1 VFFAKRKTKDSFKI
15 KYIIYLLTHLS
26 ISELLLP
33 LPHQTNSK
41 MNIAIVC
48 YPTFGGSGVV
58 ATELGLSL
66 ARKGHQVHFIT
77 YSYPVR
83 LDFLEMNI
91 HFHEVHVEE
100 YPLFHYQPYELAL
113 SSKMA
118 YVVKNYHIDVLH
130 VHYAIPHAYAGYMAK
145 QMLKRENIEVP
156 MITTLHGTD
165 ITLVGNHP
173 TYKEAVTFSI
183 NESDAVTS
191 VSQSLKE
198 DTLRL
203 FNVKKD
209 IQVIPNFIDLKKPL
223 PLSPCKRAVMA
234 QPDELIVT
242 HISNFRKVKRIDDVV
257 KVFYGIQ
264 QKLSAK
270 LIMVGDGPEREAA
283 DQLCKDLGI
292 KKKVL
297 FLGNTSDIDRILCFS
312 DLFLL
317 PSQSESFGLSA
328 LEAMAAGVP
337 VVSSNAG
344 GLPEV
349 NEEGVSG
356 YLCPIGDV
364 TAMAERAIEI
374 LEDKKRLAQFKKNAR
389 QVAHRFD
396 EDKIVPMY
404 EALYEKV
411 KTKNNALKLEH

>member
-1 VFFAKRKTKDSFKI
+1 
-15 KYIIYLLTHLS
+15 
-26 ISELLLP
+26 
-33 LPHQTNSK
+33 

-58 ATELGLSL
+58 ATELGLAL

-118 YVVKNYHIDVLH
+118 YVVKTYNIDILH

-145 QMLKRENIEVP
+145 QMLKREGIEVP

-183 NESDAVTS
+183 NESDVVTS
-191 VSQSLKE
+191 VSESLKR

-203 FNVKKD
+203 FNVDKD
-209 IQVIPNFIDLKKPL
+209 IKVIPNFIGLQKTERV
-223 PLSPCKRAVMA
+223 SPCKRSVMA
-234 QPDELIVT
+234 SADELIVT
-242 HISNFRKVKRIDDVV
+242 HISNFRKVKRVDDVLR
-257 KVFYGIQ
+257 VFYGIQ
-264 QKLSAK
+264 QQLPAK
-270 LIMVGDGPEREAA
+270 LIMVGDGPEREIA

-297 FLGNTSDIDRILCFS
+297 FLGNTSDIDRILCFT

-317 PSQSESFGLSA
+317 PSESESFGLSA

-344 GLPEV
+344 GLSEV

-364 TAMAERAIEI
+364 QTMAEKAIYI
-374 LEDKKRLAQFKKNAR
+374 LSDKDRLAQFKQNAR
-389 QVAHRFD
+389 KVAARFD
-396 EDKIVPMY
+396 EEKIIPMY
-404 EALYEKV
+404 EALYYNAIKEK
-411 KTKNNALKLEH
+411 

>member
-1 VFFAKRKTKDSFKI
+1 
-15 KYIIYLLTHLS
+15 
-26 ISELLLP
+26 
-33 LPHQTNSK
+33 

-58 ATELGLSL
+58 ATELGLAL

-118 YVVKNYHIDVLH
+118 YVVKTYNIDILH

-145 QMLKRENIEVP
+145 QMLKREGIEVP

-173 TYKEAVTFSI
+173 SYKEAVTFSI
-183 NESDAVTS
+183 NESDVVTS
-191 VSQSLKE
+191 VSESLKR

-203 FNVKKD
+203 FNVDKD
-209 IQVIPNFIDLKKPL
+209 IKVIPNFIGLQKTERV
-223 PLSPCKRAVMA
+223 SPCKRSVMA
-234 QPDELIVT
+234 SADELIVT
-242 HISNFRKVKRIDDVV
+242 HISNFRKVKRVDDVV
-257 KVFYGIQ
+257 RVFYGIQ
-264 QKLSAK
+264 QQLPAK
-270 LIMVGDGPEREAA
+270 LIMVGDGPEREIA

-297 FLGNTSDIDRILCFS
+297 FLGNTSDIDRILCFT

-317 PSQSESFGLSA
+317 PSESESFGLSA

-344 GLPEV
+344 GLSEV

-364 TAMAERAIEI
+364 QTMAEKAIYI
-374 LEDKKRLAQFKKNAR
+374 LSDKNRLAQFKQNAR
-389 QVAHRFD
+389 KVAARFD
-396 EDKIVPMY
+396 EEKIIPMY
-404 EALYEKV
+404 EALYYNAIKEK
-411 KTKNNALKLEH
+411 

>member
-1 VFFAKRKTKDSFKI
+1 
-15 KYIIYLLTHLS
+15 
-26 ISELLLP
+26 
-33 LPHQTNSK
+33 

-58 ATELGLSL
+58 ATELGLAL

-118 YVVKNYHIDVLH
+118 YVIKTYHIDILH

-145 QMLKRENIEVP
+145 QMLKREGIEVP
-156 MITTLHGTD
+156 MVTTLHGTD

-183 NESDAVTS
+183 NESDIVTS
-191 VSQSLKE
+191 VSESLKQ

-203 FNVKKD
+203 FRIDKD
-209 IQVIPNFIDLKKPL
+209 IKVIPNFTNIKKSKET
-223 PLSPCKRAVMA
+223 SPCKRTVMA
-234 QPDELIVT
+234 NPEELIVT

-257 KVFYGIQ
+257 RIFYGIQ
-264 QKLSAK
+264 QKLPAK
-270 LIMVGDGPEREAA
+270 LIMVGDGPEREIA

-292 KKKVL
+292 KSKVL
-297 FLGNTSDIDRILCFS
+297 FLGNTSDIDRILCFT

-317 PSQSESFGLSA
+317 PSASESFGLSA

-337 VVSSNAG
+337 VVSSNTG

-364 TAMAERAIEI
+364 KAMAERAIYI
-374 LEDKKRLAQFKKNAR
+374 LEDKTRLAQFKQNAR
-389 QVAHRFD
+389 KVAERFD

-404 EALYEKV
+404 EALYYSAIDNK
-411 KTKNNALKLEH
+411 

>member
-1 VFFAKRKTKDSFKI
+1 
-15 KYIIYLLTHLS
+15 
-26 ISELLLP
+26 
-33 LPHQTNSK
+33 

-58 ATELGLSL
+58 ATELGIAL

-118 YVVKNYHIDVLH
+118 YVVKTYNIDILH

-145 QMLKRENIEVP
+145 QMLKREGIELP

-183 NESDAVTS
+183 NESDVVTS
-191 VSQSLKE
+191 VSESLKR

-203 FNVKKD
+203 FNVDKD
-209 IQVIPNFIDLKKPL
+209 IKVIPNFIGLQKTERV
-223 PLSPCKRAVMA
+223 SPCKRSVMA
-234 QPDELIVT
+234 SADELIVT
-242 HISNFRKVKRIDDVV
+242 HISNFRKVKRVDDVV
-257 KVFYGIQ
+257 RVFYGIQ
-264 QKLSAK
+264 QQLPAK
-270 LIMVGDGPEREAA
+270 LIMVGDGPEREIA

-297 FLGNTSDIDRILCFS
+297 FLGNTSDIDRILCFT

-317 PSQSESFGLSA
+317 PSESESFGLSA

-344 GLPEV
+344 GLSEV

-364 TAMAERAIEI
+364 QTMAEKAIYI
-374 LEDKKRLAQFKKNAR
+374 LSDKDRLAQFKQNAR
-389 QVAHRFD
+389 KVAARFD
-396 EDKIVPMY
+396 EEKIIPMY
-404 EALYEKV
+404 EALYYNAIKEK
-411 KTKNNALKLEH
+411 

>member
-1 VFFAKRKTKDSFKI
+1 
-15 KYIIYLLTHLS
+15 
-26 ISELLLP
+26 
-33 LPHQTNSK
+33 

-58 ATELGLSL
+58 ATELGLAL

-118 YVVKNYHIDVLH
+118 YVVKTYNIDILH

-145 QMLKRENIEVP
+145 QMLKREGIEVP

-183 NESDAVTS
+183 NESDVVTS
-191 VSQSLKE
+191 VSESLKR

-203 FNVKKD
+203 FNVDKD
-209 IQVIPNFIDLKKPL
+209 IKVIPNFIGLQKTERV
-223 PLSPCKRAVMA
+223 SPCKRSVMA
-234 QPDELIVT
+234 SADELIVT
-242 HISNFRKVKRIDDVV
+242 HISNFRKVKRVDDVV
-257 KVFYGIQ
+257 RVFYGIQ
-264 QKLSAK
+264 QQLPAK
-270 LIMVGDGPEREAA
+270 LIMVGDGPEREIA

-292 KKKVL
+292 KKRVL
-297 FLGNTSDIDRILCFS
+297 FLGNTSDIDRILCFT

-317 PSQSESFGLSA
+317 PSESESFGLSA

-337 VVSSNAG
+337 VVYSIAG
-344 GLPEV
+344 GLSEV

-356 YLCPIGDV
+356 YLCSIGDV
-364 TAMAERAIEI
+364 QTMAEKAIYI
-374 LEDKKRLAQFKKNAR
+374 LSDKDRLAQFKQNAR
-389 QVAHRFD
+389 KVAARFD
-396 EDKIVPMY
+396 EEKIIPMY
-404 EALYEKV
+404 EALYYNAIKEK
-411 KTKNNALKLEH
+411 